1 MSDLQKAFED
11 GIDLGLK
18 LARLCARDA
27 ADCEE
32 RHGSPRVATG
42 LRDLAT
48 ALEGAPSTGYPR
60 YGQ

>member
-27 ADCEE
+27 ADYEQG
-32 RHGSPRVATG
+32 HGAPSAAAA

-48 ALEGAPSTGYPR
+48 DFENAPYTGYPR
-60 YGQ
+60 YQQ